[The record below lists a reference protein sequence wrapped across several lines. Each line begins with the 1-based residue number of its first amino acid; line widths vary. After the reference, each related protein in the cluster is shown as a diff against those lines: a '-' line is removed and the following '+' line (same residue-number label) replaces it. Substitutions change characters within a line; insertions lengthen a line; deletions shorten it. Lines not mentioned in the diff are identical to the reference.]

1 MDMRELL
8 NKQVK
13 AFDLSKS
20 ARGKHRLLSD
30 RSADIF
36 RETGKEVRD
45 IHDLGMPV
53 IAAHQLLRFFGEL
66 RGEHR
71 KVIYI
76 PIAVSEAAHIFAL
89 EVMVMVQLG
98 NLYNARIAVF

>member
-1 MDMRELL
+1 MRKLL
-8 NKQVK
+8 DKQVK
-13 AFDLSKS
+13 ALDLGES
-20 ARGKHRLLSD
+20 ARGEHRLFPDS
-30 RSADIF
+30 SADIF
-36 RETGKEVRD
+36 RETDKEVRD

-98 NLYNARIAVF
+98 DLYNARIAVF